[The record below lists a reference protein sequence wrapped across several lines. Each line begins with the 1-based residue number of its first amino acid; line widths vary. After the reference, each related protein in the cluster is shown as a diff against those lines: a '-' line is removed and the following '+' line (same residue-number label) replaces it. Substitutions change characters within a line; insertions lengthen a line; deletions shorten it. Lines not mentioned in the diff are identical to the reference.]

1 MKISC
6 IEPLGINVEQF
17 ESLKVEFA
25 EQGHD
30 FIYYMDR
37 KEEAEVLV
45 NRMRDADV
53 VIVSNIKL
61 TAEVLSQCSSLKFLS
76 VAFTGL
82 DHIDLDFCRQHDI
95 AVQNAAGYST
105 TAVSELA
112 VGLMLDLL
120 RRITEFDSITRRG
133 MGRGLFLGR
142 ELKGKTVGI
151 IGTGAIGIATAR
163 LLLAFGSRVLAYS
176 RSQRQEISDLGI
188 PYVSLPNLLE
198 RSDIISLHI
207 PLNAATRH
215 LIGEKELALM
225 KPDALLINTARG
237 DVMDIDAVAEALKDG
252 RIAGVATDVYE
263 QEPPLCLQHVLL
275 NAPNCI
281 CLPHVGYA
289 TRESFDVRADIV
301 FNHVKEWLG
310 GR

>member
-176 RSQRQEISDLGI
+176 RSQRQGISDLGI